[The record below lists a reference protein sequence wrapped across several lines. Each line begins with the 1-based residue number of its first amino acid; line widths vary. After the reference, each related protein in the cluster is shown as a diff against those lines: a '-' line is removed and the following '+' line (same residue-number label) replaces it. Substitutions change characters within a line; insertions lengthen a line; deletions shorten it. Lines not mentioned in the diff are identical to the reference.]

1 MLTENQEVV
10 RYDHPGRPSLLF
22 EHPDLHD
29 QIHDSIEFGSADSKR
44 RKEVVKVRIIEH
56 LRKNLEENYNVYMA
70 RTTLNNY
77 LLPKQANLIVTKAYH
92 HPVWVAVAKVACR
105 N

>member
-1 MLTENQEVV
+1 MIIPDVC
-10 RYDHPGRPSLLF
+10 PSLLF
-22 EHPDLHD
+22 EYPDLHD

-70 RTTLNNY
+70 
-77 LLPKQANLIVTKAYH
+77 
-92 HPVWVAVAKVACR
+92 
-105 N
+105 